1 MKHLCP
7 THAFWF
13 GGLWCLMPLSTIFQ
27 LYRGGQFYWWRN
39 PEDPE
44 KITDLF
50 ASHWQTLSHN
60 VVSSTPHH
68 GFSTIIQ
75 QLKHP
80 CMLQTCYHAIVWCW
94 VLIVEIKKLK
104 CYLVVD
110 LITLSWYL
118 IHVERTVWNGNSTST
133 DVKEN
138 TLIFTAKQARTSHQV
153 LPFLPVCKGRT
164 I

>member
-1 MKHLCP
+1 MSYTCILIW
-7 THAFWF
+7 WF
-13 GGLWCLMPLSTIFQ
+13 MVFNATFNNISVISWRSVLLVEESGGPGENH
-27 LYRGGQFYWWRN
+27 R
-39 PEDPE
+39 PV
-44 KITDLF
+44 

-60 VVSSTPHH
+60 VVLSTPHH
-68 GFSTIIQ
+68 AYSTIIQ

-80 CMLQTCYHAIVWCW
+80 CMLQTFYHAIVWCW
-94 VLIVEIKKLK
+94 VLIVGVNKLK

-110 LITLSWYL
+110 LIALAWYL